1 MIFFFRKICSLGDG
15 LHGKADGSILKK
27 IQKLIKYFEKNKDKL
42 FEFNLNNTV
51 DSFKQILD
59 NYNNKKDTWAIFWN
73 ANIFM
78 NNAFMCFTSQ
88 KYSSNQWF

>member
-15 LHGKADGSILKK
+15 LHGKADGSIFEKNPK
-27 IQKLIKYFEKNKDKL
+27 KLIKYFEKNKDKL

-59 NYNNKKDTWAIFWN
+59 NYNNKKDTWAIFGML
-73 ANIFM
+73 I
-78 NNAFMCFTSQ
+78 
-88 KYSSNQWF
+88 YL